1 MNEDTLTHDKKT
13 VISQSQLKG
22 PSITHTGEGSSSA
35 HSMLAE
41 EPVVL
46 EGPRFVGHIFE
57 FGKDPLAFMRRAL
70 KSKKP
75 VVDFRVPG
83 ENISLITSASLS
95 HQILVKHYED
105 FRKAERD
112 VGVMAHV
119 LGGGLVTNNDYKSHK
134 KQRKLAQPGFHFRR
148 IQSYAKTMVDYT
160 ESYSQSWKSSEVRD
174 VNDDMFKLTLFIV
187 SKTLFNND
195 MNSMLAATD
204 EIGKSMHELQVIM
217 NKGFQ
222 SSFALPSWVP
232 MLGQRKLQRSKTRL
246 INAIQSM
253 IDNRT
258 NTDGTFNSGDDLLS
272 MLLEAEYEDGTKMP
286 HDLLMDELITLL
298 SAGHETT
305 SNSMSWLLYLLAKN
319 PDAQERVFNEVTGV
333 IKQGELSYEDLPR
346 LTYTEQTI
354 KEAMRIYP
362 PAWTL
367 NTRQANSDVVIDG
380 ILFKKDKMVFIA
392 PYANHFNPEY
402 FPNPEQFDPER
413 FSPENEAELPRYAYM
428 PFGGGNRVCIGNSFA
443 MMENKIILAKLI
455 ETFRFELCE
464 KTKIEPQPQV
474 TLSNKGGMWLKVSRR

>member
-1 MNEDTLTHDKKT
+1 MNKDALRHDNKT
-13 VISQSQLKG
+13 VGNQSQLKSA
-22 PSITHTGEGSSSA
+22 SIAHTEGGSSA
-35 HSMLAE
+35 GPDMIAK
-41 EPVVL
+41 EPCIL

-70 KSKKP
+70 TRHKP

-83 ENISLITSASLS
+83 EKISLVTSAAMS

-119 LGGGLVTNNDYKSHK
+119 LGKGLVTNNDYKSHK

-148 IQSYAKTMVDYT
+148 IQSYARTMVDYT
-160 ESYSQSWKSSEVRD
+160 ERYSQNWKQSEVRD

-195 MNSMLAATD
+195 MTSMLAATD

-222 SSFALPSWVP
+222 SSFALPNWVP

-246 INAIQSM
+246 ITAIQAM

-286 HDLLMDELITLL
+286 SELLMDELITLL

-305 SNSMSWLLYLLAKN
+305 SNSMSWLLYLLAEN
-319 PDAQERVFNEVTGV
+319 PDAQEHVFNEVTGV
-333 IKQGELSYEDLPR
+333 IENGELNYEDLPR
-346 LTYTEQTI
+346 LTYTEQVI
-354 KEAMRIYP
+354 KEAMRMYP
-362 PAWTL
+362 PAWVL
-367 NTRQANSDVVIDG
+367 NTRQANRDVVIDG
-380 ILFKKDKMVFIA
+380 LLFKKDKLVFIS
-392 PYANHFNPEY
+392 PYANHYNSEY
-402 FPNPEQFDPER
+402 FPSPEQFDPER
-413 FSPENEAELPRYAYM
+413 FSAENEAELPRYAYM

-474 TLSNKGGMWLKVSRR
+474 TLSNKGGMWLRVNRR